1 MKVFISQPMKDKT
14 DKQIKEERQKAIN
27 LIKAKYNEDVEI
39 IDSFFK
45 NAPHNAKPLWLLGKS
60 LQLLASADIAFFCKD
75 WEKYRGC
82 RIENICAKEYGIE
95 VVESDALDETI
106 NLLSYNG
113 WIPCSERLPETD
125 KYILLSF
132 SNFSVPCVGRYETD
146 DENGGAFYIGDE
158 AESCSEQDMFV
169 NAWQPLPEPYEEEPE
184 DE

>member
-1 MKVFISQPMKDKT
+1 MKDKT

-39 IDSFFK
+39 IDSFFE
-45 NAPHNAKPLWLLGKS
+45 NAPHNAKPLWFLGKS

-113 WIPCSERLPETD
+113 WIPCSERLPEKNTNV
-125 KYILLSF
+125 IACF
-132 SNFSVPCVGRYETD
+132 SHGIVTEMRYEGNGIFQGIYEYSTD
-146 DENGGAFYIGDE
+146 IIR
-158 AESCSEQDMFV
+158 
-169 NAWQPLPEPYEEEPE
+169 AWQPLPEPYEEEQE
-184 DE
+184 

>member
-39 IDSFFK
+39 IDSFFE
-45 NAPHNAKPLWLLGKS
+45 NAPHNAKPLWFLGKS

-113 WIPCSERLPETD
+113 WIPCSERLPETFEPKAYLTTNED
-125 KYILLSF
+125 GMIGVSYYHHGW
-132 SNFSVPCVGRYETD
+132 SNGYESVFDV
-146 DENGGAFYIGDE
+146 I
-158 AESCSEQDMFV
+158 
-169 NAWQPLPEPYEEEPE
+169 AWQPLPEPYEEETE

>member
-39 IDSFFK
+39 IDSFFE
-45 NAPHNAKPLWLLGKS
+45 NAPHNAKPLWFLGKN

-113 WIPCSERLPETD
+113 WIPCSKELPEEGKDVLVTTEYNSVHVAYRIGN
-125 KYILLSF
+125 KYYI
-132 SNFSVPCVGRYETD
+132 D
-146 DENGGAFYIGDE
+146 ADEIEGIE
-158 AESCSEQDMFV
+158 
-169 NAWQPLPEPYEEEPE
+169 AWQPLPEPYEEEPE